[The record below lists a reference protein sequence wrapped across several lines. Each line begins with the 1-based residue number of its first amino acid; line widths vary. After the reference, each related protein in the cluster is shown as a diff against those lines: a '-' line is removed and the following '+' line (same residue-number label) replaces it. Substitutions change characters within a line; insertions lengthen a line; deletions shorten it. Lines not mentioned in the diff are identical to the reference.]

1 MGQLEKYGL
10 YVLVIV
16 IVMILGVALMGEPG
30 TDSRSDLKVADIKVD
45 GDGDRDSRRT
55 PAATEQDEEKPSER
69 LLPVFGDFQDG
80 DALFT
85 DASGPAQPPKPD
97 PKVDPATPAVTI
109 PPSRDL
115 GSSELDGNRTAKA
128 DPRALEETGKLAVS
142 PPPVSSA
149 VRKHKIVAGD
159 TPSSLAEQY
168 LGSARYVQQILDA
181 NPGIDPRRIQLG
193 TEFVIP
199 AATRKEAAPRR
210 ESSRESGESA
220 PLPQGA
226 RKHLIVPGDT
236 LASLAIEYLGAE
248 REWRK
253 IADANPGLDPARLP
267 LNREIV
273 IPARSAAV
281 ASAANATKGRTT
293 ALPPGA
299 VLHEVAAGE
308 TLTHVS
314 RRYYGSDHRWQV
326 ILDAN
331 PGLDPRRM
339 PVGRE
344 IVVPALSPTRN

>member
-30 TDSRSDLKVADIKVD
+30 SDTRSDLKVADIKVD
-45 GDGDRDSRRT
+45 GDGDRDSRRN
-55 PAATEQDEEKPSER
+55 PAPGAQDAEKPSDR

-85 DASGPAQPPKPD
+85 DASGTVQPPKTD
-97 PKVDPATPAVTI
+97 PKVDPATPDVAI

-115 GSSELDGNRTAKA
+115 GGSDRDANRTPKV
-128 DPRALEETGKLAVS
+128 DPGALEESGKIAA
-142 PPPVSSA
+142 PPLPVPST

-159 TPSSLAEQY
+159 TPSSLAQQY
-168 LGSARYVQQILDA
+168 LGSARYFQQILDA
-181 NPGIDPRRIQLG
+181 NPGVDPRRIQVG
-193 TEFVIP
+193 TELVIP
-199 AATRKEAAPRR
+199 AAARKEVAPAK
-210 ESSRESGESA
+210 ESGESRS
-220 PLPQGA
+220 LPQGA

-253 IADANPGLDPARLP
+253 IADANPGLDPTRLP

-273 IPARSAAV
+273 IPARGAAV
-281 ASAANATKGRTT
+281 ATEPKATKGRATT
-293 ALPPGA
+293 LPPGA

-314 RRYYGSDHRWQV
+314 RRYYGSDQRWQV

-344 IVVPALSPTRN
+344 IVVPALSPPRN

>member
-30 TDSRSDLKVADIKVD
+30 TESRSDLKLADIKVD

-55 PAATEQDEEKPSER
+55 PAATERDEEKPSER

-85 DASGPAQPPKPD
+85 DASGPAQPKTPD

-115 GSSELDGNRTAKA
+115 GGAELDGNRPVKG

-142 PPPVSSA
+142 PPPASSA

-193 TEFVIP
+193 TELVIP
-199 AATRKEAAPRR
+199 AATRKEAALRK
-210 ESSRESGESA
+210 ESGESA

-273 IPARSAAV
+273 IPARRAGAAT
-281 ASAANATKGRTT
+281 AAKATSGRTS